1 MVPDNLTDPGSV
13 LVICGP
19 TAIGKTAVAMAV
31 QDALGGRERAQL
43 ISADSALIYRGMDIG
58 TAKPTRQEQQRYP
71 HALIDI
77 RDPSESYS
85 AADFVADADAEI
97 ARAAEAKKKPIV
109 VGGTM
114 MYLKCLLEGIADLPT
129 TDIALRRELEREL
142 AERSAQS
149 LHDELAQQDPE
160 AAGSIHPNNHQRLLR
175 ALAVVR
181 ATGQPMSAQWRDNA
195 TGTLFER
202 TGLRHASVV
211 MLPLQRDQLHRRIAA
226 RFRQMLG
233 MGFLDEVQAL
243 MNRGDLTRDMS
254 SMRAVGYRQAWGHLL
269 EETDETTFTEQGIA
283 ATRQLAKRQITWLRR
298 WPDALEVVADT
309 PDQTI
314 QTILKR

>member
-58 TAKPTRQEQQRYP
+58 TAKPTQQEQQRYP

-129 TDIALRRELEREL
+129 TDIALRQQLEREL

-160 AAGSIHPNNHQRLLR
+160 AAGIIHPNNHQRLLR
-175 ALAVVR
+175 AMAVVR
-181 ATGQPMSAQWRDNA
+181 ATGQPISVQWRENA

-202 TGLRHASVV
+202 TGLHHESVV
-211 MLPLQRDQLHRRIAA
+211 MLPLHRDQLHRRIAA

-243 MNRGDLTRDMS
+243 MNRGDLTRDMP

-269 EETDETTFTEQGIA
+269 GETDETTKKPKGT
-283 ATRQLAKRQITWLRR
+283 
-298 WPDALEVVADT
+298 VAG
-309 PDQTI
+309 
-314 QTILKR
+314 RE

>member
-58 TAKPTRQEQQRYP
+58 TAKPTQQEQQRYP

-85 AADFVADADAEI
+85 AANFVADADAEI

-129 TDIALRRELEREL
+129 TDIALHRELEREL
-142 AERSAQS
+142 AERGAQS

-160 AAGSIHPNNHQRLLR
+160 AAGSIHQMPHIKVLL
-175 ALAVVR
+175 APVDV
-181 ATGQPMSAQWRDNA
+181 S
-195 TGTLFER
+195 
-202 TGLRHASVV
+202 
-211 MLPLQRDQLHRRIAA
+211 RI
-226 RFRQMLG
+226 
-233 MGFLDEVQAL
+233 
-243 MNRGDLTRDMS
+243 
-254 SMRAVGYRQAWGHLL
+254 
-269 EETDETTFTEQGIA
+269 
-283 ATRQLAKRQITWLRR
+283 
-298 WPDALEVVADT
+298 
-309 PDQTI
+309 
-314 QTILKR
+314 